1 MQLSSLYPWHF
12 SGDIFYQTLHFLSIF
27 CSHAG
32 RSWEWGYM
40 KMHFCETLFYDAIN
54 ISTTLFTHTEFESGL
69 KYSWKTISSWHYFLE
84 SDCCVFVGGLPKGT
98 DPCCKIVSC
107 ERLLLTHAFFFN
119 VLLKF
124 VQAKICMH
132 ANLEGKRWRMETSEI
147 SYILVPLSKLIEMWQ

>member
-12 SGDIFYQTLHFLSIF
+12 SRDIFYQTLHFLSIF

-54 ISTTLFTHTEFESGL
+54 IPTTLFTHTEFESGL

-107 ERLLLTHAFFFN
+107 EKLLLAHASFLMFCWN
-119 VLLKF
+119 LCKQKYVCMQTWKERDGEWRLVKF
-124 VQAKICMH
+124 
-132 ANLEGKRWRMETSEI
+132 LTF
-147 SYILVPLSKLIEMWQ
+147 

>member
-54 ISTTLFTHTEFESGL
+54 IPTTLFTHTEFESGL
-69 KYSWKTISSWHYFLE
+69 KYSWKTIFSWHYFLE

-107 ERLLLTHAFFFN
+107 EKLLLAHASFLMFCWN
-119 VLLKF
+119 LCKQKYVCMQTWKERDGEWRLVKF
-124 VQAKICMH
+124 
-132 ANLEGKRWRMETSEI
+132 LTF
-147 SYILVPLSKLIEMWQ
+147 